1 MESETTIM
9 ASVIAALSSANA
21 WQFWTNRQQSL
32 EKRRR
37 EEQAEQNLYRD
48 DLRSKVIK
56 LEEALNALREQR
68 EQEIREMN
76 DRIINLHEEMAG
88 LRVKVTLLEEEN
100 DRLRSEN
107 GSS

>member
-1 MESETTIM
+1 M
-9 ASVIAALSSANA
+9 
-21 WQFWTNRQQSL
+21 Q
-32 EKRRR
+32 
-37 EEQAEQNLYRD
+37 
-48 DLRSKVIK
+48 

-88 LRVKVTLLEEEN
+88 LRVKVSLLEEEN
-100 DRLRSEN
+100 QRLRSEN